1 MVKKVIAHYVES
13 PESLKV
19 GTLRPF
25 WLYNLR
31 PFWLYNIFR
40 LRAFSSIAE
49 RLTWAST
56 IYNPWREINREILV
70 RTLRRVLRFEM
81 IIKPK

>member
-25 WLYNLR
+25 WLYN
-31 PFWLYNIFR
+31 IFR
-40 LRAFSSIAE
+40 LSAFSSIAE

-56 IYNPWREINREILV
+56 IYNPWREINRKILV

>member
-19 GTLRPF
+19 GT
-25 WLYNLR
+25 LR

-56 IYNPWREINREILV
+56 IYNPWRKINREILV

>member
-25 WLYNLR
+25 WLYN
-31 PFWLYNIFR
+31 IFR

-49 RLTWAST
+49 RLTWASA

>member
-19 GTLRPF
+19 GT
-25 WLYNLR
+25 LR

>member
-25 WLYNLR
+25 WLYN
-31 PFWLYNIFR
+31 IFR
-40 LRAFSSIAE
+40 LSAFSSIAE

>member
-13 PESLKV
+13 PESLNV
-19 GTLRPF
+19 GT
-25 WLYNLR
+25 LR